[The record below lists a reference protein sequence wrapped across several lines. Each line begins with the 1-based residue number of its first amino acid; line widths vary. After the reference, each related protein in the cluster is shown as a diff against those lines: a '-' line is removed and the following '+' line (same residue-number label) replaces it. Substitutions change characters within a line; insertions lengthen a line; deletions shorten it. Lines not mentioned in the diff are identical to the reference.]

1 MSRKLRLPLP
11 GSRGVCHCVTNKETT
26 IVNALRRL
34 LLSTALVV
42 TLTMPSLAAEPYV
55 TSKMLDLT
63 VLVPP
68 PPAKGSDAEKADMT
82 AVLTAQ
88 ANASDARK
96 AQALADSDETVFVM
110 FTTVLGD
117 KFVAA
122 NTPKAA
128 KMFERIG
135 DSEDDTLD
143 AAKPVFGR
151 VRPWLAN
158 PDVKAI
164 AKPTKSGSYPS
175 GHTTRVTIN
184 AIMVAAMVP
193 EKKEAIW
200 ARANDYAESRV
211 IGGMHY
217 PTDLLAGWRTGTAMA
232 TIMLHDPAFKADFE
246 AAKIEVRAALGL

>member
-1 MSRKLRLPLP
+1 M
-11 GSRGVCHCVTNKETT
+11 
-26 IVNALRRL
+26 NALRRL
-34 LLSTALVV
+34 LLSTALVA
-42 TLTMPSLAAEPYV
+42 TLAMPSFAAEPYI
-55 TSKMLDLT
+55 TGKTLDLT

-68 PPAKGSDAEKADMT
+68 PPAKGSDAEKIDMA

-110 FTTVLGD
+110 FTSVLGD

-122 NTPKAA
+122 NMPKAA
-128 KMFERIG
+128 KLFERIG

-143 AAKPVFGR
+143 AAKPYFGR

-158 PDVKAI
+158 PEVKAI

-175 GHTTRVTIN
+175 GHTTRVTID
-184 AIMVAAMVP
+184 AIMVAAMMP

-232 TIMLHDPAFKADFE
+232 TVMLHDTAFKADFE
-246 AAKIEVRAALGL
+246 AAKIEVRAALGM

>member
-1 MSRKLRLPLP
+1 MQTSLASAGRARRLS
-11 GSRGVCHCVTNKETT
+11 GITNKVTPRM
-26 IVNALRRL
+26 NALRRL
-34 LLSTALVV
+34 LLSTALVA
-42 TLTMPSLAAEPYV
+42 TLAVPAFAAEPYV
-55 TSKMLDLT
+55 TGKMLDLT

-68 PPAKGSDAEKADMT
+68 PPAKGSDAEKADMA

-88 ANASDARK
+88 ANATDARK

-110 FTTVLGD
+110 FTQVLGE

-122 NTPKAA
+122 SLPKATLL
-128 KMFERIG
+128 FERIG

-143 AAKPVFGR
+143 AAKPFFGR

-158 PDVKAI
+158 PEVKAI

-217 PTDLLAGWRTGTAMA
+217 PTDVLAGWRTGTAMA
-232 TIMLHDPAFKADFE
+232 TMMLHDPAFKADFE
-246 AAKIEVRAALGL
+246 AAKTEVRAAMGM